1 VHLIDDSGITEGFGM
16 IQNLYEDLSNL
27 LVSKPEYLVD
37 GRLSKDKVAEK
48 ALALDLDLLKLLLAN
63 ESIKNHF
70 FVNVGTTVV
79 FDKVKFQKFFLNK
92 DFLPD
97 NYTAFRNKIGMNV
110 KDEYITESNDVVL
123 VWPYKDCVLE
133 GGQDKEDAKRT
144 EIFWNVTLAPDQIT
158 RLLEP
163 KVLTN
168 FEKYNE
174 KGKKI
179 DFNQITEKD
188 NLLLKGNNL
197 LALHTLKEK
206 YRNKI
211 KLIYIDPPYNPDSKN
226 NTFTYNNSFNRS
238 TWLTFM
244 KNRLEVAR
252 EFLTLDGCL
261 VIAIDENEQVHLGV
275 LLKEMFRDYE
285 IHCITI
291 VHNPRGIQGTNFS
304 YTHEYA
310 FFVIPRGKKSIGKRR
325 IEEAEIDFRNLRDNG
340 GESLRTDAKTCF
352 YPIIVEDGKII
363 GFGDVAESN
372 VHPERNVKK
381 GKTVHVY
388 PIDPQGIERKWRYSR
403 DSVEEINDL
412 LRAKVVRGFVDIELG
427 KDFGTYR
434 TVWEDAKYDANEYG
448 SKLLRDLVPES
459 SFLFPKSLWNVYDCV
474 YAVVNNDPHAIVM
487 DFFGGSGTTA
497 HAVLEL
503 NKNDGGERRFI
514 LCEQMDYVET
524 VTKERIREVIKRNG
538 ADSFVYA
545 ELSVANQKFVEKI
558 RDAENIE
565 ELHEI
570 WIEMQEKAF
579 LSYRTNSVVTS
590 LSDSSFSTLAK
601 RELKTFLLEI
611 LDHNMLYVPY
621 SEIDDE
627 QYGIEQVV
635 KNINKKMFG

>member
-1 VHLIDDSGITEGFGM
+1 
-16 IQNLYEDLSNL
+16 
-27 LVSKPEYLVD
+27 
-37 GRLSKDKVAEK
+37 
-48 ALALDLDLLKLLLAN
+48 
-63 ESIKNHF
+63 
-70 FVNVGTTVV
+70 
-79 FDKVKFQKFFLNK
+79 
-92 DFLPD
+92 
-97 NYTAFRNKIGMNV
+97 
-110 KDEYITESNDVVL
+110 
-123 VWPYKDCVLE
+123 
-133 GGQDKEDAKRT
+133 
-144 EIFWNVTLAPDQIT
+144 
-158 RLLEP
+158 
-163 KVLTN
+163 
-168 FEKYNE
+168 
-174 KGKKI
+174 
-179 DFNQITEKD
+179 
-188 NLLLKGNNL
+188 
-197 LALHTLKEK
+197 
-206 YRNKI
+206 
-211 KLIYIDPPYNPDSKN
+211 
-226 NTFTYNNSFNRS
+226 
-238 TWLTFM
+238 
-244 KNRLEVAR
+244 
-252 EFLTLDGCL
+252 
-261 VIAIDENEQVHLGV
+261 

-285 IHCITI
+285 IHCVTI

-310 FFVIPRGKKSIGKRR
+310 FFVIPRGKKSIGHRR
-325 IEEAEIDFRNLRDNG
+325 IDESEIDFRNLRDNG

-352 YPIIVEDGKII
+352 YPIIVEDGKIV

-381 GKTVHVY
+381 GKAIHVY

-403 DSVEEINDL
+403 DSVEEIKDL
-412 LRAKVVRGFVDIELG
+412 LRAKVVRGFIDIELG

-474 YAVVNNDPHAIVM
+474 YAVVSNDPNAIVM

-538 ADSFVYA
+538 ADTFVYA

-558 RDAENIE
+558 RDAESIE
-565 ELHEI
+565 ELHKI
-570 WIEMQEKAF
+570 WSEMQDKAF

-590 LSDSSFSTLAK
+590 LSDSSFLSLAK

-611 LDHNMLYVPY
+611 LDHNMLYVPF

-627 QYGIEQVV
+627 QYGIEPDI
-635 KNINKKMFG
+635 KEINKKMFG